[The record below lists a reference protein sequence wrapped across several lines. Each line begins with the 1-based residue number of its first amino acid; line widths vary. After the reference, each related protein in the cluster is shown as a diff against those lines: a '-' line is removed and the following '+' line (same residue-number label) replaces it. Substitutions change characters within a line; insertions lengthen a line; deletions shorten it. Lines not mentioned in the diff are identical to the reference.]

1 MIDGIQNI
9 FKIPELK
16 KRLLYTFGLLAV
28 YRVGAFIPTPGIDS
42 QALARYFE
50 NVQGTILGFFN
61 MFSGGALEQMAV
73 FALGIMPYISASII
87 LELLTVVVPYLEKLK
102 KEGEQ
107 GRKKINQY
115 TRYGTVVLSMIQGL
129 GIAIGLEHMEV
140 GGISIVPAPGW
151 AFRLMTML
159 TLTAGTTFIMWL
171 GEQITERGVGNGISL
186 IIFAG
191 IVARMPVAIGRT
203 WTQLRLGEMSPFLFL
218 GILVVMVAVVA
229 AIVFMEAGHRR
240 IPIQYAKRV
249 VGRRMYGG
257 QSTHLPL
264 KINTSGVI
272 PPIFASS
279 IMVFPATIAQFVG
292 GKHPGG
298 ILETVVQ
305 QLSPGTLL
313 YSVLSV
319 LMIIFFA
326 YFYTAII
333 FNPADVADNMRK
345 YGGFVPGIRP
355 GKKTAEYIDRTLS
368 RLTLVGALYLSF
380 IVILPTYLVQFFHVP
395 FFFGG
400 TGLLIVVGVA
410 MDTMQQV
417 ESHLVMRHYES
428 FIKKGRIKGR
438 R

>member
-1 MIDGIQNI
+1 M
-9 FKIPELK
+9 
-16 KRLLYTFGLLAV
+16 
-28 YRVGAFIPTPGIDS
+28 
-42 QALARYFE
+42 
-50 NVQGTILGFFN
+50 
-61 MFSGGALEQMAV
+61 
-73 FALGIMPYISASII
+73 
-87 LELLTVVVPYLEKLK
+87 
-102 KEGEQ
+102 
-107 GRKKINQY
+107 
-115 TRYGTVVLSMIQGL
+115 
-129 GIAIGLEHMEV
+129 
-140 GGISIVPAPGW
+140 
-151 AFRLMTML
+151 
-159 TLTAGTTFIMWL
+159 
-171 GEQITERGVGNGISL
+171 
-186 IIFAG
+186 
-191 IVARMPVAIGRT
+191 
-203 WTQLRLGEMSPFLFL
+203 
-218 GILVVMVAVVA
+218 MVAVIG
-229 AIVFMEAGHRR
+229 AIVFMEAGHRK

-257 QSTHLPL
+257 QSTYLPL

-292 GKHPGG
+292 GQNPGG
-298 ILETVVQ
+298 LLETIVQ

-313 YSVLSV
+313 YSILTIA
-319 LMIIFFA
+319 MIIFFA

-345 YGGFVPGIRP
+345 YGGFIPGIRP

-368 RLTLVGALYLSF
+368 RLTFAGALYLSF

-417 ESHLVMRHYES
+417 ESHLVMRHYEG
-428 FIKKGRIKGR
+428 FMKKGRLKGR

>member
-16 KRLLYTFGLLAV
+16 KRILYTFGLLAV

-115 TRYGTVVLSMIQGL
+115 TRYGTVVLSMVQGL

-140 GGISIVPAPGW
+140 GGVSIVPAPGW

-191 IVARMPVAIGRT
+191 IVARMPIAIGRT

-218 GILVVMVAVVA
+218 GILVLMVAVVA

>member
-1 MIDGIQNI
+1 
-9 FKIPELK
+9 
-16 KRLLYTFGLLAV
+16 
-28 YRVGAFIPTPGIDS
+28 
-42 QALARYFE
+42 
-50 NVQGTILGFFN
+50 
-61 MFSGGALEQMAV
+61 
-73 FALGIMPYISASII
+73 
-87 LELLTVVVPYLEKLK
+87 
-102 KEGEQ
+102 
-107 GRKKINQY
+107 
-115 TRYGTVVLSMIQGL
+115 
-129 GIAIGLEHMEV
+129 
-140 GGISIVPAPGW
+140 
-151 AFRLMTML
+151 ML

-171 GEQITERGVGNGISL
+171 GEQITERGIGNGISL

-191 IVARMPVAIGRT
+191 IVARMPSAIGAT

-218 GILVVMVAVVA
+218 GLLVMMVAVVA
-229 AIVFMEAGHRR
+229 VIVFMEAGHRR

-292 GKHPGG
+292 GQNPGG
-298 ILETVVQ
+298 VLETIVH

-313 YSVLSV
+313 YSLLTI

-368 RLTLVGALYLSF
+368 RLTFVGAIYLSF
-380 IVILPTYLVQFFHVP
+380 VVILPTYLVQFFHVP

-428 FIKKGRIKGR
+428 FMKRGRMKGR

>member
-1 MIDGIQNI
+1 
-9 FKIPELK
+9 
-16 KRLLYTFGLLAV
+16 
-28 YRVGAFIPTPGIDS
+28 
-42 QALARYFE
+42 
-50 NVQGTILGFFN
+50 
-61 MFSGGALEQMAV
+61 
-73 FALGIMPYISASII
+73 
-87 LELLTVVVPYLEKLK
+87 
-102 KEGEQ
+102 
-107 GRKKINQY
+107 
-115 TRYGTVVLSMIQGL
+115 
-129 GIAIGLEHMEV
+129 
-140 GGISIVPAPGW
+140 
-151 AFRLMTML
+151 ML

-292 GKHPGG
+292 GQHPGG

>member
-1 MIDGIQNI
+1 MIDGIQNV
-9 FKIPELK
+9 FRIPDLK
-16 KRLLYTFGLLAV
+16 KRIFYTFGLLAV
-28 YRVGAFIPTPGIDS
+28 YRIGTFIPTPGIDG
-42 QALARYFE
+42 QALTQYFASM
-50 NVQGTILGFFN
+50 QGTILGFFN

-87 LELLTVVVPYLEKLK
+87 LELLTVVVPYLERLK

-107 GRKKINQY
+107 GRKKISQY
-115 TRYGTVVLSMIQGL
+115 TRYGTVVLSMVQGL
-129 GIAIGLEHMEV
+129 GIAIGLENMEI
-140 GGISIVPAPGW
+140 GGAVVVPVPGW
-151 AFRLMTML
+151 GFRLMTML
-159 TLTAGTTFIMWL
+159 TLTAGTTFLMWL
-171 GEQITERGVGNGISL
+171 GEQITERGIGNGISL

-191 IVARMPVAIGRT
+191 IVSGIPSAIGST

-218 GILVVMVAVVA
+218 LLVVVMIAVVA
-229 AIVFMEAGHRR
+229 GIVFMEAGHRK

-279 IMVFPATIAQFVG
+279 IMVFPATLAQFIG
-292 GKHPGG
+292 GQNSGG

-313 YSVLSV
+313 YSFLTV

-355 GKKTAEYIDRTLS
+355 GKRTAEYIDRTLS
-368 RLTLVGALYLSF
+368 RLTLVGAIYLSI
-380 IVILPTYLVQFFHVP
+380 IVILPTYMVLWLHVP

-428 FIKKGRIKGR
+428 FMKKGRLRGR